1 MPSDL
6 LTDVLPRILQY
17 LPATLFYW
25 IVPSV
30 LGLLFGTLLCIVRVG
45 RHNALYWLCTVYI
58 SFFRGTPGIV
68 QIYLVFFGL
77 PKVFYLFG
85 FDIDD
90 WDPGIFFIIV
100 TAMNLSCF
108 VCETLRGGYLGVDK
122 GQIETG
128 LSIGYSRIQNFVH
141 VIAPQTIKV
150 AILNLKNLEIDVLK
164 DTSVAYTIGAIE
176 ILGSAK
182 AIISEQYGTGQLW
195 ILGLVAVIYFVLCT
209 LVEAGF
215 TFASHRME
223 RYEKRYA

>member
-1 MPSDL
+1 MSSDL
-6 LTDVLPRILQY
+6 LTGALPRILQC
-17 LPATLFYW
+17 LPATLLYW

-30 LGLLFGTLLCIVRVG
+30 LALLFGTLLCIVRVG
-45 RHNALYWLCTVYI
+45 RHNVLYWLCTVFI

-77 PKVFYLFG
+77 PKLFYLFG
-85 FDIDD
+85 LDIDD
-90 WDPGIFFIIV
+90 WDPDVFFIIA

-128 LSIGYSRIQNFVH
+128 LSIGYSKAQNFFH
-141 VIAPQTIKV
+141 VIAPQTLKV

-164 DTSVAYTIGAIE
+164 DTSVAYTIGAVE

-182 AIISEQYGTGQLW
+182 AIISAQYGTGQLW

-209 LVEAGF
+209 LIEAGF

-223 RYEKRYA
+223 RYERRYA